1 MCVEIRLRAK
11 YRQSGAGRNKSRT
24 SNNSPSRP
32 RRTAL
37 KGEIQA
43 AQAITQANQKVMWLD
58 FATTGNGKIRW
69 MRKDEWDALHT

>member
-1 MCVEIRLRAK
+1 MSIEIPLRAK

-24 SNNSPSRP
+24 SNNNPSRP
-32 RRTAL
+32 KRTPV

-43 AQAITQANQKVMWLD
+43 AQAITQANQMVMWLD

-69 MRKDEWDALHT
+69 MRKAEWDALH